1 MKTFYTNLL
10 ILTACFTFNALA
22 YAEESSSSSSSE
34 ETSDTPVTNNQYYIN
49 GYSKGMEAGMA
60 EGKKFC
66 ETNPNSCGISRY
78 TNIDD
83 ELTQKEIEEKIK
95 AECLDNPASC
105 GIKTAEQIQKEIEEK
120 IKAECLD
127 NPASCGINTGNYD
140 GSTEEGIAKCKND
153 PQSCGIPV
161 CSIPVEQD
169 STCSTTLQQGIQQG
183 IQLCKDDPQSYGIPI
198 EQDGTCSATLEQGIQ
213 QGIQQCRKQC
223 KDDPAYCEIIIEN
236 GYFSMSDGK
245 LFLPR
250 VDVPTPLNG
259 TMTILQVE
267 MQMIPGRNPLS
278 FSVSDYAQIDN

>member
-22 YAEESSSSSSSE
+22 YAEESLSTEESSS
-34 ETSDTPVTNNQYYIN
+34 NQSYIN

-83 ELTQKEIEEKIK
+83 EQTQKEIEEKIK

-105 GIKTAEQIQKEIEEK
+105 GINM
-120 IKAECLD
+120 D
-127 NPASCGINTGNYD
+127 NSD

-161 CSIPVEQD
+161 EQD
-169 STCSTTLQQGIQQG
+169 GTCSTTLQQGIQQG
-183 IQLCKDDPQSYGIPI
+183 IQ
-198 EQDGTCSATLEQGIQ
+198 
-213 QGIQQCRKQC
+213 QC
-223 KDDPAYCEIIIEN
+223 KDQTKY
-236 GYFSMSDGK
+236 
-245 LFLPR
+245 
-250 VDVPTPLNG
+250 
-259 TMTILQVE
+259 
-267 MQMIPGRNPLS
+267 
-278 FSVSDYAQIDN
+278 

>member
-22 YAEESSSSSSSE
+22 YAEESLSTEESSS
-34 ETSDTPVTNNQYYIN
+34 NQSYIN

-83 ELTQKEIEEKIK
+83 EQTQKEIEEKIK
-95 AECLDNPASC
+95 AECLHNPASC

-127 NPASCGINTGNYD
+127 NPASCGINMDNSD

-161 CSIPVEQD
+161 EQD
-169 STCSTTLQQGIQQG
+169 GTCSTTLQQGIQQG
-183 IQLCKDDPQSYGIPI
+183 IQLCKDDPQS
-198 EQDGTCSATLEQGIQ
+198 
-213 QGIQQCRKQC
+213 
-223 KDDPAYCEIIIEN
+223 
-236 GYFSMSDGK
+236 
-245 LFLPR
+245 
-250 VDVPTPLNG
+250 
-259 TMTILQVE
+259 
-267 MQMIPGRNPLS
+267 
-278 FSVSDYAQIDN
+278 